1 MDDGNNLLGE
11 TPANVEIEYRPPGDV
26 NNDALYHC
34 CQEKQRKGDP
44 DDRVDD
50 AEGLPSIR

>member
-1 MDDGNNLLGE
+1 MDDGNTLLGE
-11 TPANVEIEYRPPGDV
+11 APANVEIEYRPPGDI

-34 CQEKQRKGDP
+34 CQEKQRKRDP
-44 DDRVDD
+44 NDRVDD